1 MARDAS
7 LPQTISIISWD
18 CRDGCSEFQELSVS
32 PQSWQL
38 LAWSTTPAGA
48 AVRSNGFF
56 FVLYCLQPRLLP
68 FIATF
73 QIFHSPGFKFLHEL
87 SSDSRFDNSVS
98 WILVWNWSIH
108 HVYESEWVMSLCIHS
123 KHERQNDDVLTQPFA
138 MCVYFWIVKNHH
150 MWWGNEFLNR
160 GLWLLPKFMTF
171 CYSWNPR
178 FDHVSVF
185 FTFLFQPLFLL
196 LSSLQLPFVFT
207 DFRIQRTG
215 SHMDDIQS
223 IQKTVKTWLNIQTW
237 PLRKTASLY
246 VYNIL

>member
-1 MARDAS
+1 MARDAAAG
-7 LPQTISIISWD
+7 TAGTD
-18 CRDGCSEFQELSVS
+18 AHSEFQELSVS

-108 HVYESEWVMSLCIHS
+108 RVYESEWVMSLCIHS

-160 GLWLLPKFMTF
+160 GLCLLPKFMTF
-171 CYSWNPR
+171 CHSWNHGLTMCR
-178 FDHVSVF
+178 YSSRSF
-185 FTFLFQPLFLL
+185 FS
-196 LSSLQLPFVFT
+196 LSSSS
-207 DFRIQRTG
+207 FRLCSFLSCSFPDSKNWFPHG
-215 SHMDDIQS
+215 WHS
-223 IQKTVKTWLNIQTW
+223 IN
-237 PLRKTASLY
+237 SE
-246 VYNIL
+246 NS